1 MSDNPTDVTVT
12 AEEKVRQHIISAI
25 EEALSFKPKKFN
37 STVDPKTGAKKWHKP
52 RKGTSIYTI
61 YNNAI
66 ESPNERNPNYE
77 EIFLEEH
84 NVYFAVKY
92 AVMCVRERWPE
103 LEEKLL
109 KLTLEGEDSI
119 LRRVSDYLRGIV
131 TKDWTEFEEA
141 MLKIVKEATL
151 DEHKKDIDFTQ
162 CVHISSDQEKTYK
175 YKNDKLEFLYDV
187 LIWIAQPYCANNP
200 KLNDWFLNCCK
211 EYLTKK
217 IMLDTHVLK
226 TYKSLEIVLGFR
238 SNSIDAAFSFLQL
251 NFKKDC
257 IEDSIQSIEQI
268 LKIYISSICKPWK
281 EFTYFGNAISGF
293 ECNQFLRTFRPWWWK
308 ELSNM
313 LRVVDFCSKEYDQ
326 GFKSRIV
333 EHIQKEELLA
343 SAGLLSLSAEFEVKL
358 CVYKEEE
365 SVADMLS
372 MIREK
377 RTYELEHINQQNQT
391 TYFSGNYSWRNS
403 RDDVFGVAHEDWE
416 CMFYSKEL
424 IDSIC
429 KYVSKVKKNRLICFE
444 QGILNLSNVKF
455 GEAYAQ
461 ALRDAKRN
469 GGDFKNVND

>member
-1 MSDNPTDVTVT
+1 MSDSETDTTDVTVT

-25 EEALSFKPKKFN
+25 EEALAFKPKKFN

-61 YNNAI
+61 YNTAI

-77 EIFLEEH
+77 EIFLENH
-84 NVYFAVKY
+84 NVYFAVRY

-119 LRRVSDYLRGIV
+119 LRRISDYLRGIV
-131 TKDWTEFEEA
+131 IKDWTEFEEA
-141 MLKIVKEATL
+141 MFKIVREATL
-151 DEHKKDIDFTQ
+151 DTNKKDIDFTQ
-162 CVHISSDQEKTYK
+162 CVYISSSQEKTYK
-175 YKNDKLEFLYDV
+175 YKNDKLELLYDI
-187 LIWIAQPYCANNP
+187 LIQIAQPYCANNP
-200 KLNDWFLNCCK
+200 KLNDWFLNCSK

-217 IMLDTHVLK
+217 IMLDTYVLK
-226 TYKSLEIVLGFR
+226 TYKSSEIVLGFR
-238 SNSIDAAFSFLQL
+238 SNSIDASFSFLQL

-268 LKIYISSICKPWK
+268 LKIYISNICKPWR

-293 ECNQFLRTFRPWWWK
+293 ENNQFLRSFRPWWWQ

-333 EHIQKEELLA
+333 QYIQKEELLA

-358 CVYKEEE
+358 CAYKEEE

-377 RTYELEHINQQNQT
+377 RAYELEYINHQAQV
-391 TYFSGNYSWRNS
+391 TYSYSWRS
-403 RDDVFGVAHEDWE
+403 GRDDDFGIVHEDWE
-416 CMFYSKEL
+416 CMFHSKEF
-424 IDSIC
+424 IDNIC

-455 GEAYAQ
+455 GEAYAR

-469 GGDFKNVND
+469 GGDFKSVND

>member
-1 MSDNPTDVTVT
+1 MSDNPTDATVT
-12 AEEKVRQHIISAI
+12 AEEKVRQHIISEI
-25 EEALSFKPKKFN
+25 EKALVFKPKKFN

-61 YNNAI
+61 YNIAI

-77 EIFLEEH
+77 KIFLEDH
-84 NVYFAVKY
+84 DVYFAVKY

-119 LRRVSDYLRGIV
+119 LRRVSSYLSGIV
-131 TKDWTEFEEA
+131 VKDWTEFEEV
-141 MLKIVKEATL
+141 MFKIVKEATL
-151 DEHKKDIDFTQ
+151 DAHKKDIDFTQ
-162 CVHISSDQEKTYK
+162 CVYLGSNEEKTYK

-187 LIWIAQPYCANNP
+187 LILIAQPYCANNP
-200 KLNDWFLNCCK
+200 KLDDWFLNCCK
-211 EYLTKK
+211 EYLTGR

-226 TYKSLEIVLGFR
+226 TYKSSEIRLKFN
-238 SNSIDAAFSFLQL
+238 SNAIDASFSFLQL

-268 LKIYISSICKPWK
+268 LKIYISSICKPWI
-281 EFTYFGNAISGF
+281 EFTYFGNAIDGF
-293 ECNQFLRTFRPWWWK
+293 ESNQFLKTFRPWWWNQ
-308 ELSNM
+308 LSNI

-377 RTYELEHINQQNQT
+377 RTYELECINQQNQN
-391 TYFSGNYSWRNS
+391 TYSYSWGNS
-403 RDDVFGVAHEDWE
+403 RDDVFGVAHDDWE

>member
-1 MSDNPTDVTVT
+1 M
-12 AEEKVRQHIISAI
+12 I
-25 EEALSFKPKKFN
+25 
-37 STVDPKTGAKKWHKP
+37 
-52 RKGTSIYTI
+52 
-61 YNNAI
+61 
-66 ESPNERNPNYE
+66 
-77 EIFLEEH
+77 
-84 NVYFAVKY
+84 
-92 AVMCVRERWPE
+92 
-103 LEEKLL
+103 
-109 KLTLEGEDSI
+109 
-119 LRRVSDYLRGIV
+119 
-131 TKDWTEFEEA
+131 KDWTEFEEA
-141 MLKIVKEATL
+141 MFKIVKEATL
-151 DEHKKDIDFTQ
+151 DTHKKDIDFTQ
-162 CVHISSDQEKTYK
+162 CVYISSSQEKTYK
-175 YKNDKLEFLYDV
+175 YKNDKLELLYDI
-187 LIWIAQPYCANNP
+187 LIQIAQPYCANNP

-217 IMLDTHVLK
+217 IMLDTYVLK
-226 TYKSLEIVLGFR
+226 TYKSSEIVLGFR
-238 SNSIDAAFSFLQL
+238 SNSIDASFSFLQL
-251 NFKKDC
+251 NFKKNC

-293 ECNQFLRTFRPWWWK
+293 ENNQFLRSFRPWWWQ

-333 EHIQKEELLA
+333 QYIQKEELLA

-358 CVYKEEE
+358 CAYKEEE

-377 RTYELEHINQQNQT
+377 RAYELEYINHQAQV
-391 TYFSGNYSWRNS
+391 TYSYSWRS
-403 RDDVFGVAHEDWE
+403 GRDDDFGIVHEDWE
-416 CMFYSKEL
+416 CMFHSKEF
-424 IDSIC
+424 IDNIC

-455 GEAYAQ
+455 GEAYAR